1 MANLDNYSNK
11 ILFQNAANSS
21 YKLEIWDKSAWIS
34 RAVLYVKIT
43 LMISAEI
50 L

>member
-1 MANLDNYSNK
+1 MANLDNHSNK

-34 RAVLYVKIT
+34 RAVYVKIT